1 MRSTVW
7 IASLLL
13 ASGAAAETGSFL
25 VRPVA
30 PEVGVATLSRN
41 DAERL
46 VGRSLLAEPASSA
59 VYGDIH
65 LYNSFPYVQAR
76 TVHVTSDARWQ
87 RLLYGEP
94 GEAPRAFG
102 HGGTGAGEFGEPH
115 GLAFAPDGRLFVA
128 DRALGRVTVL
138 QLRWEPSG
146 PQLEYVGQVDGLV
159 QPMDVAVHDGGT
171 PADPSDDRLLVAE
184 AGAQRIALFELQG
197 VEPVRLAE
205 YGSRGSNV
213 GEFLYPRAIG
223 VGRRDGA
230 CDDAVY
236 VADAGNHRLVE
247 LALHGTSFAWEAV
260 HTLSVE
266 ATSIDSDHYGNVYVA
281 LRRGGTILKMSPQ
294 LDVLATWDGG
304 DAPLAA
310 PRDVAIPFAWVHDH
324 RTGAAPAWRGEG
336 TALVLER
343 WGAESGVRRLD
354 LGVEITDVA
363 RRGDEGVEMLLTDA
377 AHVAAEVV
385 SKQGDVSTVDFGARL
400 AGRQRL
406 EVPGLAG
413 AAQVRIVATSDY
425 DPGRQ
430 ASSTLDIA
438 ALAPAQFELRQN
450 VPNPF
455 NPTTTIAFTIP
466 TSGAVHLAVYDVRGR
481 RVRTLVRE
489 AREAGAY
496 QVEWDGRDERG
507 LRVGSGVYFYKLDAR
522 DVSQV
527 RKMVLAQ

>member
-30 PEVGVATLSRN
+30 PEVGVATLSRD

-46 VGRSLLAEPASSA
+46 VGRSLFAEPASSA

-65 LYNSFPYVQAR
+65 IYNGFPYIQAR

-102 HGGTGAGEFGEPH
+102 HAGTGAGEFGEPH

-138 QLRWEPSG
+138 RLRWEANG
-146 PQLEYVGQVDGLV
+146 PQLDYVGQVDGLV

-171 PADPSDDRLLVAE
+171 PADPADDRLLVAE
-184 AGAQRIALFELQG
+184 AGAQRIALFDLSGDQ
-197 VEPVRLAE
+197 PVRLAE
-205 YGSRGSNV
+205 YGSRGSSA
-213 GEFLYPRAIG
+213 GEFLYPRAVG
-223 VGRRDGA
+223 VGRRDGV

-236 VADAGNHRLVE
+236 VADSGNHRLVE
-247 LALHGTSFAWEAV
+247 LTLRGTSFEWSSTR
-260 HTLSVE
+260 TLPME
-266 ATSIDSDHYGNVYVA
+266 ATSIDTDHYGNVYVA
-281 LRRGGTILKMSPQ
+281 MRRSGNIVKMSPQ
-294 LDVLATWDGG
+294 LEELASWDGG

-324 RTGAAPAWRGEG
+324 RTNAAPAWRGQG

-343 WGAESGVRRLD
+343 WGDATGVRRLD

-363 RRGDEGVEMLLTDA
+363 RRGDTGVEMLLTDA
-377 AHVAAEVV
+377 AHVAAQVV
-385 SKQGDVSTVDFGARL
+385 SKQGDVATVDLGERL
-400 AGRQRL
+400 AGRQHIDL
-406 EVPGLAG
+406 PALAD

-425 DPGRQ
+425 DPERR
-430 ASSTLDIA
+430 AESTLDLA
-438 ALAPAQFELRQN
+438 AVVPARLELRQN

-455 NPTTTIAFTIP
+455 NPTTTIEFSTPAAG
-466 TSGAVHLAVYDVRGR
+466 SVRLAVYDVSGR
-481 RVRTLVRE
+481 RVRTLVNGV
-489 AREAGAY
+489 REAGSY
-496 QVEWDGRDERG
+496 QIVWDGRDERG

-522 DVSQV
+522 EASQV